1 MVLSHRCAMVWGHG
15 PQLSIHGRR
24 WAQRCPRGAILLSVP
39 HGAGGRQGCV
49 PPAGFGSPHPNVG
62 RGVLSTSY
70 PLPIPNPKPSQNL
83 LLFPFLGLPH
93 AQGPTFPPCRGK
105 ISSVPRLQAS
115 FCPPP
120 KAADH
125 QGCALPLSPPLQNL
139 LRTAAAASKLFP
151 FERINKPQQTGL
163 ALLPHAAPGPHIAGL
178 GTGGGAAELSPN
190 LSPGS
195 RANKL
200 NPPCKTS
207 RAFEMF
213 SLSIPLFC
221 LHRRG
226 GCARAEAPG
235 DVKPLCQGLAGFF
248 GPAVAPFL
256 METSGDLAFVFPL
269 PPRKLL
275 GSVSLL
281 EGVPQAPQ
289 PPAGC
294 SATSS
299 SSLPQGGQR
308 WGLRR
313 PAPHGAQLAR
323 PPHGAP
329 EALVWLRGCSP

>member
-1 MVLSHRCAMVWGHG
+1 MLRARRSH
-15 PQLSIHGRR
+15 P
-24 WAQRCPRGAILLSVP
+24 
-39 HGAGGRQGCV
+39 
-49 PPAGFGSPHPNVG
+49 VG
-62 RGVLSTSY
+62 EKS
-70 PLPIPNPKPSQNL
+70 
-83 LLFPFLGLPH
+83 
-93 AQGPTFPPCRGK
+93 PPC
-105 ISSVPRLQAS
+105 LAS
-115 FCPPP
+115 RHLFAPPQ
-120 KAADH
+120 AADH

-256 METSGDLAFVFPL
+256 METSRDLVFVFPL

-275 GSVSLL
+275 GSISLL

-294 SATSS
+294 SAMSS
-299 SSLPQGGQR
+299 SPLPQGGQR